1 MKKYRFFITLGII
14 IIILASVALIFHF
27 RTEKDLHIGIAQ
39 FAVHGSLDNCR
50 EGFIEGLKE
59 QGFIEDKNITIEV
72 QNAQSDMGLASQIAD
87 SFLAA
92 KYDLVCAIAT
102 PMAAICANTFDDKI
116 PVIYCAVSDPS
127 AAGLAD
133 ENGKNIGKVT
143 GTSDTL
149 PIEDQLI
156 MMRALLPEA
165 KNLGLMYT
173 VGEANSAVQVKMYE
187 ELAPKY
193 GFDVVVTTVSN
204 GSEIALAV
212 PGLISKCDCISMVLD
227 NTVVQYLDVLLE
239 QADAAKIP
247 VFGSEVEQVILGCV
261 AAEGLDYIALGKH
274 TGDMAAMVLKGED
287 ANSIP
292 YKVILDNKLYINTA
306 KLEELN
312 ITVPEELL
320 QRATIVD

>member
-1 MKKYRFFITLGII
+1 MKKYRFFVVILVLIAVITNVS
-14 IIILASVALIFHF
+14 AKENY
-27 RTEKDLHIGIAQ
+27 RIGIAQ

-50 EGFIEGLKE
+50 EGFIEGLAE
-59 QGFIEDKNITIEV
+59 HGFVEDKNITIEV